1 MKPRKAE
8 DVVRAQ
14 VLEVG
19 ATVRVQKGFLHAG
32 KHGRITDRGA
42 RPDGRT
48 FWTVRLDIATSTGN
62 PDREYYSEELTA
74 I

>member
-1 MKPRKAE
+1 MNRLAMSVAKWRP
-8 DVVRAQ
+8 

-19 ATVRVQKGFLHAG
+19 ATIRVRKGFLYAG
-32 KHGRITDRGA
+32 KHGRITDRGT

-48 FWTVRLDIATSTGN
+48 FWTVRMDIVTSTGS
-62 PDREYYSEELTA
+62 PDREYYSDELQA